1 MYSYEGNAQFQSS
14 VSHDLSE
21 TFRIIIIF
29 IYFFVK
35 LNALPVN
42 LNLINAFLLNKRIM
56 VKNKYKINK

>member
-29 IYFFVK
+29 IYFLVT
-35 LNALPVN
+35 LNALPAN
-42 LNLINAFLLNKRIM
+42 LNWINVALLNKIIM
-56 VKNKYKINK
+56 VKNK